1 LPIYS
6 YNEGVRN
13 KNDTKG
19 KKMKDVKLD
28 RDWIKIVKHLRAKG
42 FGPLEAENEATRC
55 LNEIDEEYE
64 NNFSKLNKLNNLWK

>member
-1 LPIYS
+1 
-6 YNEGVRN
+6 
-13 KNDTKG
+13 
-19 KKMKDVKLD
+19 MKDVKLD